1 MINTGIIR
9 KIDDLG
15 RIVLPKELR
24 KNLNINSG
32 DDLQI
37 IIDNEKIILEKYSK
51 LENYED
57 SLLEIIKCFSDV
69 NNYKIFITVNDKII
83 NYNKENVTNI
93 ISNIILSRKIYINDK
108 NELNIIGETLKEK
121 GKIIIFPI
129 VLESDLLGSIIIVGN
144 DDILNLEKTVKI
156 LFNIVKKI
164 LK

>member
-37 IIDNEKIILEKYSK
+37 IVENEKIILEKYSK

-69 NNYKIFITVNDKII
+69 NNYKIYITINDKII

-93 ISNIILSRKIYINDK
+93 VSNIILSRKMYINDK
-108 NELNIIGETLKEK
+108 DELNIIGETLEEK
-121 GKIIIFPI
+121 GKIIIFPM
-129 VLESDLLGSIIIVGN
+129 VLESDLLGSIIIIGN
-144 DDILNLEKTVKI
+144 DDIINLEKNVKI

>member
-83 NYNKENVTNI
+83 NYNKENVNNI
-93 ISNIILSRKIYINDK
+93 ILNIILSKKIYINDK

>member
-83 NYNKENVTNI
+83 NYNKENINNI
-93 ISNIILSRKIYINDK
+93 ISNIILSKKIYINYK